1 MKFSERFSCF
11 FQRFRLASRGVMEL
25 RGVPPASFRGPP
37 PKGKAFRY
45 ADTVQNFPEAKM
57 IAEWSYLSQI

>member
-25 RGVPPASFRGPP
+25 RGVPPTSFRGPP
-37 PKGKAFRY
+37 PRAKRSAMRTLYKTFRR
-45 ADTVQNFPEAKM
+45 PR
-57 IAEWSYLSQI
+57 